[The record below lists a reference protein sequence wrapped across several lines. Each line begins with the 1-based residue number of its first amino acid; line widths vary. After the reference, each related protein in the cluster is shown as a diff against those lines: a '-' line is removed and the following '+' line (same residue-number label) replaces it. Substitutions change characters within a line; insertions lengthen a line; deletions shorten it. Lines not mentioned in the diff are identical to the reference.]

1 MGGIVYKITNAK
13 NRKVYI
19 GQTIRPLSHRWSQHL
34 RDFKKKADYPLYR
47 SFKKH
52 GLENFSVEIV
62 GWANSQDELNYKEWF
77 FIMKFESFKSEN
89 GYNLKMGGAKGTMS
103 EESKGK
109 IRKASLKN
117 GFGNWK
123 RTEEHNCKN
132 RKKGILQHQN
142 LVKRTEFLIANGSKY
157 FNVYKIVFTNGNKTQ
172 SRGCSYI
179 KGELVGTWLSTV
191 DCGNDL
197 KIAHRNIR
205 QCLSKLKKTH
215 KNYIFEHQ

>member
-1 MGGIVYKITNAK
+1 MGGIVYKIINAK
-13 NRKVYI
+13 NGKVYI

-47 SFKKH
+47 SFNKH

-77 FIMKFESFKSEN
+77 FIMKFESFKPEN

-103 EESKGK
+103 EESKSK

-123 RTEEHNCKN
+123 RTEEHNRKN
-132 RKKGILQHQN
+132 REKGVLQHQN
-142 LVKRTEFLIANGSKY
+142 LIKKTDFLIANGSKY
-157 FNVYKIVFTNGNKTQ
+157 FNVYKIVFTNGNKAQ

-205 QCLSKLKKTH
+205 QCLNKLKKTH